1 MSRNYY
7 PSGKIPATMTYIA
20 CFPLGWLQF
29 QFLSKV
35 KLQKS
40 SDVTAVPA
48 MRHCELQYTKRAVC
62 LFIGCFFM
70 REKLGDLFSRE
81 HNHGVLSS
89 LITWIW
95 AYYSGWK
102 WNSTFLRLVQ
112 FLSWVWRYKP
122 RCQSSVKPVHELL
135 RLRDVFVITNLKRSI
150 LFHFITSDFFLSLHP
165 SIRSILN
172 FLPGWLYMAVAVW
185 HLGWHFGYSTQ
196 FSPRRSRWKVIEPRS
211 PRMV

>member
-89 LITWIW
+89 LITWI
-95 AYYSGWK
+95 
-102 WNSTFLRLVQ
+102 
-112 FLSWVWRYKP
+112 
-122 RCQSSVKPVHELL
+122 
-135 RLRDVFVITNLKRSI
+135 
-150 LFHFITSDFFLSLHP
+150 
-165 SIRSILN
+165 
-172 FLPGWLYMAVAVW
+172 
-185 HLGWHFGYSTQ
+185 
-196 FSPRRSRWKVIEPRS
+196 
-211 PRMV
+211 